1 MMPPS
6 CAVLAHGR
14 GIWERAQ
21 SGIVRL
27 ASSLKPK
34 ENATPAS
41 LPELATDRQVT
52 KVNVGA
58 FKGLARSR
66 RFERHQRRI
75 GPNQGKAANGGMAV
89 VIALAS
95 KPSANARRRLG
106 CLSQIVPY
114 IIFPT
119 IS

>member
-1 MMPPS
+1 MPPS

-14 GIWERAQ
+14 GIWGRAQ
-21 SGIVRL
+21 SGIMRL
-27 ASSLKPK
+27 TSSLTPK

-52 KVNVGA
+52 KVNVGT

-66 RFERHQRRI
+66 RLERHERRR
-75 GPNQGKAANGGMAV
+75 NGRITERPQKRGMAV

-95 KPSANARRRLG
+95 KPSANARKRLG
-106 CLSQIVPY
+106 
-114 IIFPT
+114 
-119 IS
+119 